1 MEEGDKMKNPASS
14 AMEPGFSQVKPVI
27 NIKTALAFPRKAVP
41 S

>member
-1 MEEGDKMKNPASS
+1 MKKPASS
-14 AMEPGFSQVKPVI
+14 AMEPVFHRYKPVI